1 MKNLASEIM
10 KRIREN
16 IQTYTIILAL
26 AAIWIFFGVLTD
38 GAYLSAAKFLEFV
51 PPNYSDIVPGYWYGV
66 DHRYWKY

>member
-1 MKNLASEIM
+1 MKNLASEIV

-38 GAYLSAAKFLEFV
+38 GAYLSAQNFSNLF
-51 PPNYSDIVPGYWYGV
+51 PPNHTDIVSGYGYGV
-66 DHRYWKY
+66 DHRYREH